1 MNILFNDIIQYSNA
15 QAPLKSPALADSAD
29 FIGASVI
36 TLDKERPISAVGVGN
51 TDGVNFTVSF
61 NDTASTV
68 FNFAYSRN
76 GLYMLP
82 EKIHASVIT
91 LSFDGSFIGRFAA
104 GAGIEVRT
112 SIAKEPSL
120 SSTSAPRVTLSGQ
133 TLPGAGGYNY
143 WTVSLDS
150 RYKIGPEAMEEI
162 RAGYKYIGMGY
173 PFFIDFMRES
183 YKLPFDRLYA
193 ADRNQ
198 LKFSFEGGIRRYLY
212 SRRFDFEERF

>member
-15 QAPLKSPALADSAD
+15 PEALKSPALADSAD
-29 FIGASVI
+29 FTGAAVI
-36 TLDKERPISAVGVGN
+36 TLDKERPVNAVGIGN

-61 NDTASTV
+61 NDAADTV
-68 FNFAYSRN
+68 FSFAYSRS

-82 EKIHASVIT
+82 GTVRASVIT

-104 GAGIEVRT
+104 GLGIGIGT
-112 SIAKEPSL
+112 SVAKQPAL
-120 SSTSAPRVTLSGQ
+120 ASTAAPRVTLSGQ
-133 TLPGAGGYNY
+133 ALPGTGGYNY

-162 RAGYKYIGMGY
+162 RAGYKHIGMGY
-173 PFFIDFMRES
+173 PFFIAFPRES

-193 ADRNQ
+193 ADKNQ